1 MKLQEDLYCYK
12 VKDVIKVVDGDTIDL
27 MLDLG
32 FSTYVKKR
40 IRLNA
45 INAYES
51 RTRNKKE
58 KKKGLA
64 AKARLMELCDKGDI
78 ILKSCGVGKYGRI
91 LGELYI
97 QGANINNI
105 LLSEGHALP
114 YNDRKT

>member
-1 MKLQEDLYCYK
+1 
-12 VKDVIKVVDGDTIDL
+12 
-27 MLDLG
+27 
-32 FSTYVKKR
+32 
-40 IRLNA
+40 
-45 INAYES
+45 
-51 RTRNKKE
+51 
-58 KKKGLA
+58 
-64 AKARLMELCDKGDI
+64 MELCDEGDI